1 MKNSYKLALLAVLG
15 LASVTAQAATAPNG
29 DLIIG
34 IDDSADVGGSLST
47 TYVQDLGAV
56 TSLANGESWTLA
68 AGTLDANTVFGLVA
82 SIAASHVNYITGAA
96 GDISGFS
103 VASSSGANAINVD
116 FKKIVLG
123 TQTAGT
129 QAGWD
134 FQSNPI
140 NSGFIG
146 AQLGLDVNQNVSASP
161 VTLYSF
167 NDANGAG
174 VADGSFS
181 FNYQTDVLT
190 YSTVPEPTTYGLI
203 AGAGLLVVS
212 LRNKLSRKQA

>member
-68 AGTLDANTVFGLVA
+68 AGTLDANVFGL
-82 SIAASHVNYITGAA
+82 AASVAATHFTYVTGAA

-103 VASSSGANAINVD
+103 VASVPAANASNVD

-129 QAGWD
+129 ASGWD
-134 FQSNPI
+134 QEANPAG
-140 NSGFIG
+140 NKTFGASLGFE
-146 AQLGLDVNQNVSASP
+146 VNQNVSASP
-161 VTLYSF
+161 VTLYAF
-167 NDANGAG
+167 DATGDAG
-174 VADGSFS
+174 VADGSFA

-190 YSTVPEPTTYGLI
+190 YTTVPEPTTYGLI